1 LPKNKEELFRQV
13 VKEACRDAK
22 ISPEEFKIIKRL
34 AELLGY
40 EIEQANKLAA
50 GVIDTFKAG
59 KLEFDANDNPEE
71 LYRNLLLSFSEDN
84 VIDGHEAEI
93 LDQVKRWLKIT
104 LPEEQAEPAQPII
117 AENGDITPLRCDE
130 CNGQVPLLRQPS
142 VKCPYCKAT
151 KTIPDAYLEALAS
164 RTSFKRRRQ
173 QAKALYEQLGK
184 PPTTLEKALSEMNER
199 AFVIA
204 FVGSLGLILA
214 IVQALIF
221 YPLNW
226 FYATF
231 YSLNMIDAISVWIPG
246 MISTAATFCLSV
258 IPFILLYRIRRKV
271 LSLKHLKVALAAT
284 PPDKAGAP
292 VTCRSCGSP
301 LEVAKNSAGVTCP
314 YCQTDNLLH
323 IPSEWL
329 SETRDTSI
337 KVGKSAFNAQ
347 KVFKKET
354 MLAWESVL
362 SVFLLFLVIGA
373 LNYWFISFRQEG
385 NKMLPYNE
393 AIKLEPRIYPK
404 EDPDSAIAIN
414 DWIMEAQYVD
424 NFFIPIKAN
433 EKLTLNWDI
442 TSATH
447 KMKNYSNLEAAMFLC
462 RTFTGGYYQLV
473 DKKIIPRNASAT
485 FEPPVGGWY
494 RVSHQHQDMIGYK
507 LKITTH

>member
-1 LPKNKEELFRQV
+1 MLKNKEELFTQV

-40 EIEQANKLAA
+40 EIEQANILAA
-50 GVIDTFKAG
+50 RVIDDYKAG
-59 KLEFDANDNPEE
+59 KLEFDGNDNPEE
-71 LYRNLLLSFSEDN
+71 LYRNLLLAFSDDN

-93 LDQVKRWLKIT
+93 LDQVKSWLNIT
-104 LPEEQAEPAQPII
+104 IEEKQADPAQPII

-164 RTSFKRRRQ
+164 RTSFTRRRQ
-173 QAKALYEQLGK
+173 QAKKLYDQLGK
-184 PPTTLEKALSEMNER
+184 SPTNLEKTLSEMNER
-199 AFVIA
+199 SFLIA
-204 FVGSLGLILA
+204 FVGCLGLILA

-226 FYATF
+226 FYAAF
-231 YSLNMIDAISVWIPG
+231 YSLNMIDAISIWLPG
-246 MISTAATFCLSV
+246 MLSTFATFCLSV
-258 IPFILLYRIRRKV
+258 IPFIVLYRIRRKV

-284 PPDKAGAP
+284 PPVKAGAP

-301 LEVAKNSAGVTCP
+301 LEVADNSAGITCP

-323 IPSEWL
+323 IPDEWL
-329 SETRDTSI
+329 SETRDTSVR
-337 KVGKSAFNAQ
+337 VGKSAFNAQ
-347 KVFKKET
+347 RVFKKET

-362 SVFLLFLVIGA
+362 SVFLLFLVIAA

-404 EDPDSAIAIN
+404 EDASSAISIDGWLN
-414 DWIMEAQYVD
+414 EARYID
-424 NFFIPIKAN
+424 EFYIALKPE
-433 EKLTLNWDI
+433 EKLTLQWDI
-442 TSATH
+442 TSNTV
-447 KMKNYSNLEAAMFLC
+447 KLKDYLKLETALFL
-462 RTFTGGYYQLV
+462 RHSYTGGYFQLIE
-473 DKKIIPRNASAT
+473 KKDIARNRIAT
-485 FEPPVGGWY
+485 FSPTLGGWY
-494 RVSHQHQDMIGYK
+494 KVKTFHQAMIDYR